1 MKKNKVKENINN
13 VISWIK
19 QHPNILVLIAIAAVG
34 VYMQWV
40 IVGISF
46 SPIEVFSMEALSDIL
61 TTSAEVV
68 AGLYG
73 LTLTGYIFFL
83 DRLQQKADDDELLED
98 IIALLKKRYHNMVLI
113 LSVTCFF
120 VILLAFS
127 FIIYNV
133 ESNLIPDYLYRIW
146 GFEALFFVFVT
157 LLFNIYF
164 VITVVDPDKIP
175 RASLQYK
182 QKLSN
187 SGTELG
193 SLQEFLQDYE
203 EIENLLIDKS
213 AGITVSQIGTNP
225 WKAIKHLN
233 GKERVEIRKI
243 VSDPLLKNLTILNQ
257 YYNYMI
263 FSQEMTVTK
272 EMCDLAKKVKEELMQ
287 VNDSKPENWTD
298 MKPRR

>member
-1 MKKNKVKENINN
+1 MKIKDYVDKINA
-13 VISWIK
+13 WIK
-19 QHPNILVLIAIAAVG
+19 QHPTTLIWIAIAALG

-40 IVGISF
+40 IVGVSV
-46 SPIEVFSMEALSDIL
+46 SRVQPFSMEALAGVL

-98 IIALLKKRYHNMVLI
+98 IITLLKKRYHNMVLI
-113 LSVTCFF
+113 LSVTCFS
-120 VILLAFS
+120 VIALS
-127 FIIYNV
+127 FTYIIYDV
-133 ESNLIPDYLYRIW
+133 ESNLLPDYIYRFW
-146 GFEALFFVFVT
+146 GFEALLMVFVA
-157 LLFNIYF
+157 LVFNIYF

-182 QKLSN
+182 QKLS
-187 SGTELG
+187 SSETELG

-203 EIENLLIDKS
+203 DIEELLMQKGKGL
-213 AGITVSQIGTNP
+213 AVSQIGTNP

-233 GKERVEIRKI
+233 GKERIEIRKLL
-243 VSDPLLKNLTILNQ
+243 SDPLLKDLTILSQ
-257 YYNYMI
+257 YYSYMV

-272 EMCDLAKKVKEELMQ
+272 EVCQLAKNVKNELEKVVMNTK
-287 VNDSKPENWTD
+287 
-298 MKPRR
+298 